1 MTPNSI
7 LLMSGAITN
16 DDMRMHAHT
25 PIGHDSQRVC
35 VCVCV
40 IASVCSALCVGAR
53 RRVQGYIGQ
62 TSEATTSPEL
72 KYQAKCQSLPRRNP
86 SDQ

>member
-16 DDMRMHAHT
+16 DDMRMHT
-25 PIGHDSQRVC
+25 LIGQGGVC

-40 IASVCSALCVGAR
+40 CACVCVCMCVQYVCVDVCGH
-53 RRVQGYIGQ
+53 VQGYIGQ
-62 TSEATTSPEL
+62 MSEGRTSP
-72 KYQAKCQSLPRRNP
+72 S
-86 SDQ
+86 